1 MADEDAERDCV
12 TDPERDEEEVPLRE
26 GRDTEERAEAVMEG
40 EDVGDDVGVLA
51 SHMDAERDWERDA
64 VREGVPVPQGEP
76 LGDSVP
82 DTVTQGECVGLC
94 VAERHREGVEEDEG
108 EPQYVP
114 EPL

>member
-1 MADEDAERDCV
+1 M
-12 TDPERDEEEVPLRE
+12 
-26 GRDTEERAEAVMEG
+26 
-40 EDVGDDVGVLA
+40 
-51 SHMDAERDWERDA
+51 
-64 VREGVPVPQGEP
+64 
-76 LGDSVP
+76 P